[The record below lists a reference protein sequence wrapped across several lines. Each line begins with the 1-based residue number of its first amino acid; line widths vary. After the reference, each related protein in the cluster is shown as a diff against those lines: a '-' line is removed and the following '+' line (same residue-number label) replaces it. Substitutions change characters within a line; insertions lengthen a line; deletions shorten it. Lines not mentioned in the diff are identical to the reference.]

1 MVKNQIQ
8 NYLSS
13 KNFCTTKIDLGFTNL
28 FSLCI
33 LIKSLT
39 GTPIFT
45 ANIPI
50 GSRWIIVYS
59 NNILLKISNVFIVSL
74 LNKTV
79 NYLSKSTK
87 LPCSVSD
94 TEYNSLSSRLIFLER
109 VINWWHS
116 TCSNIRLSI
125 S

>member
-1 MVKNQIQ
+1 MVINQIQ

-13 KNFCTTKIDLGFTNL
+13 KNFCTNKIDLGFTNL

-45 ANIPI
+45 DNRPI
-50 GSRWIIVYS
+50 GSWWIIVYS
-59 NNILLKISNVFIVSL
+59 NNLLLKLSNVFIVSL
-74 LNKTV
+74 FNKTV
-79 NYLSKSTK
+79 NYLLKSTK

-94 TEYNSLSSRLIFLER
+94 TEYNSLSLRLIFLER
-109 VINWWHS
+109 VISW
-116 TCSNIRLSI
+116 
-125 S
+125 